1 MEKLLLLVLTITAA
15 VSYLSDNCLV
25 LSAYTIESPQYGV
38 LHSESDFEIRLYKEM
53 SWMSALVHGTS
64 FQNSTKDGF
73 HRLYQYLHGANL
85 NSTQFLMTAPVLTS
99 INPSPYGFTYIIR
112 YYLPSKYDKTSPPQP
127 SNELNLQ
134 CDKWKSQCIAV
145 REFPGYAMDDNIDK
159 EKEALVSSLGKHL
172 PRLMQAAGNKYN
184 YSIAQYNASKH
195 PTGRINEVWMDVSG
209 FAAEGCPV

>member
-1 MEKLLLLVLTITAA
+1 MTAA
-15 VSYLSDNCLV
+15 VSYLGRKCLV
-25 LSAYTIESPQYGV
+25 ISTYTIESPEYRV
-38 LHSESDFEIRLYKEM
+38 VHLESDFEIRLYKEM

-85 NSTQFLMTAPVLTS
+85 NFTQFLMTAPVVTS
-99 INPSPYGFTYIIR
+99 INPSPHGSVYIVR

-127 SNELNLQ
+127 YTELNLQ
-134 CDKWKSQCIAV
+134 LDKWKSHCIAI
-145 REFPGYAMDDNIDK
+145 RKFPGYARDDNIDK
-159 EKEALVSSLGKHL
+159 EKDALVSSLGKHL
-172 PRLMQAAGNKYN
+172 ARLMQAVENEYN

-209 FAAEGCPV
+209 FTEEGCPV